1 MRSNTTTKLNPQ
13 NEVSNDD
20 FKNIFRPATKPSQT
34 IQQFIMKCLLL
45 LFLSFVI
52 LLPFAGATTTTNANA
67 NAESRNLLWA
77 NNIQSE
83 NGHNLGRLEIFEG
96 QDAVQVAD
104 AFVQNITSH
113 VGGDIIGNPIDFRS
127 NLLDILCESSSISCS
142 KKVPLMYRKTVSDE
156 HGNTLGAVE
165 IYENEEVIDAVVRFL
180 RESKANVDEIALKN
194 YMFQQACGLDRVLCT
209 RNVAVVF
216 DQMIQENDGSP
227 IDRLVIYENE
237 EPADKVYQWC
247 KDNNVETYYDCE
259 S

>member
-1 MRSNTTTKLNPQ
+1 MMI
-13 NEVSNDD
+13 
-20 FKNIFRPATKPSQT
+20 FKNIFEEKESHPNDP
-34 IQQFIMKCLLL
+34 QQFIMKCLLL

-52 LLPFAGATTTTNANA
+52 LLPFAGATTTTSANA
-67 NAESRNLLWA
+67 DANTNAESRNLLWA
-77 NNIQSE
+77 HSIQSE
-83 NGHNLGRLEIFEG
+83 NGQNLGRLEIYEG

-113 VGGDIIGNPIDFRS
+113 VGGDIIGDPTDFRS
-127 NLLDILCESSSISCS
+127 NLLDIVCESSSISCS
-142 KKVPLMYRKTVSDE
+142 TKVPLMYRKTVSDE

-259 S
+259 SLPYSFLL

>member
-1 MRSNTTTKLNPQ
+1 MSNHFKKYISTSYHTREEKQSHP
-13 NEVSNDD
+13 SND
-20 FKNIFRPATKPSQT
+20 PT
-34 IQQFIMKCLLL
+34 IIIMKCLLL
-45 LFLSFVI
+45 LVLSFVI
-52 LLPFAGATTTTNANA
+52 LLPFAGATTNTNADA
-67 NAESRNLLWA
+67 NAQSRNLLWA
-77 NNIQSE
+77 NNIQSD
-83 NGHNLGRLEIFEG
+83 NGHNLGRLEIYEG

-113 VGGDIIGNPIDFRS
+113 FGGNIIGDPIDFRS
-127 NLLDILCESSSISCS
+127 NLLDIICESSSISCS
-142 KKVPLMYRKTVSDE
+142 TKVPLMYRKTVSDE
-156 HGNTLGAVE
+156 HGNILGAVE

-180 RESKANVDEIALKN
+180 RQSKANVDEIALKN

-216 DQMIQENDGSP
+216 DQMIQENDGSS

-259 S
+259 T